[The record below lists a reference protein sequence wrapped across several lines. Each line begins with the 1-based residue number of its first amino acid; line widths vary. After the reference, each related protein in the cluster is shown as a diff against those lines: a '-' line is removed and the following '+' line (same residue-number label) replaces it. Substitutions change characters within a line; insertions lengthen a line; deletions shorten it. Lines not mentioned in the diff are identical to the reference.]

1 MRLNYSIIDTF
12 ILLFKTIIKAGF
24 IIFSFSLNLRKTTP
38 VYSRENCLLSVIMKP
53 EEAVRIIISNMPEQ
67 YRLKEL
73 LQANLA
79 EVMDMWL
86 TEYDEKETMQ
96 MFKEEGRTEG
106 RAEGKIEGDHD
117 ARISICL
124 NLLKE
129 GMDPPVI
136 SRLTGIREEEV
147 RKLSV

>member
-1 MRLNYSIIDTF
+1 MNQ
-12 ILLFKTIIKAGF
+12 
-24 IIFSFSLNLRKTTP
+24 
-38 VYSRENCLLSVIMKP
+38 CLPLEGYAWFVCEYRRLSVISKP
-53 EEAVRIIISNMPEQ
+53 EEAGRRIISNMPEQ

-73 LQANLA
+73 LQANQA

-96 MFKEEGRTEG
+96 MFKEEGRVEG
-106 RAEGKIEGDHD
+106 RAEGKAEGKIEGDHD

-129 GMDPPVI
+129 GMNPSVV
-136 SRLTGIREEEV
+136 SRLTGIKEEEV
-147 RKLSV
+147 RKLSA